1 MECRNLVLLSQ
12 CKKNIWFY
20 VLIINCLWKA
30 INENLGNALQFV
42 IYSCLLLHFYLYWSF
57 LHPSLFL
64 SLSLPLF
71 FFFIADFI
79 KIGLLFLF
87 FILIDWFYRWRKSLV
102 FKPVNPSITEISWLI
117 WGIWTIMQSN
127 KMLQVQWRTI
137 PVILTPVYIDRIK
150 WFSLCE

>member
-12 CKKNIWFY
+12 CRKNIWFF

-30 INENLGNALQFV
+30 INENLDNILALV
-42 IYSCLLLHFYLYWSF
+42 IYSCLFLYFYLYWSF

-71 FFFIADFI
+71 FFFTALFI
-79 KIGLLFLF
+79 KIGFLFLF
-87 FILIDWFYRWRKSLV
+87 FILIDWFYGWRKSLA

-117 WGIWTIMQSN
+117 SSIWTIMQSY
-127 KMLQVQWRTI
+127 KCCKCAGELY
-137 PVILTPVYIDRIK
+137 L
-150 WFSLCE
+150 